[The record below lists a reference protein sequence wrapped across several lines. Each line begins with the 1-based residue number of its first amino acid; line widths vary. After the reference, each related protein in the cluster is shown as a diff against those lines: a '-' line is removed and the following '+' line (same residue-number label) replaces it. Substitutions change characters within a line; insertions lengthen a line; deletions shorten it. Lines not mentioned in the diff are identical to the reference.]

1 MSLLN
6 SSYGSSFRGGGG
18 VCRSGGRGAAVGG
31 EQGGEHL
38 ESRARTSRS
47 RNVTLK
53 QFLRVFVSRG
63 GGVCRSGGR
72 GAAVG
77 GEQGGEHLESRART
91 SRSRNV
97 TLKQF
102 LRVFVSRG
110 GGVCCSGGWGAAVGG
125 EQGGEHLES
134 RARTSRSRNVTLKQF
149 LRVFVS
155 RGGGGECVAMVDRGM
170 PWEVNKQESIWS
182 LVPGHHVH
190 VMSLLNSSYGS
201 SFRRGR
207 GRAWRSGG
215 RGAAVGGEQGGEHLE
230 SRTWPPRSRNV
241 TLKQFLRSPFRGV
254 WSVSQWWTGG
264 CRGRWTRRRAS
275 GVSCP
280 DVTFT

>member
-77 GEQGGEHLESRART
+77 GEQGGEHLESRTRT

-97 TLKQF
+97 NLKQF

-110 GGVCCSGGWGAAVGG
+110 GGVCRSGGWGAAVGG

-155 RGGGGECVAMVDRGM
+155 RGGGECVAVVDGGL
-170 PWEVNKQESIWS
+170 PWEVNKEESIWS
-182 LVPGHHVH
+182 LVPGRHVH

-201 SFRRGR
+201 LFRG
-207 GRAWRSGG
+207 GGGVCRSGG

-230 SRTWPPRSRNV
+230 SRARTSRSRNV
-241 TLKQFLRSPFRGV
+241 TLKQFLRVFVSRGG
-254 WSVSQWWTGG
+254 SVSQWWTGG

-275 GVSCP
+275 GVSYP

>member
-1 MSLLN
+1 M
-6 SSYGSSFRGGGG
+6 
-18 VCRSGGRGAAVGG
+18 CRSGGRGAAVGGEQGGEHLESCARTSRSRNVTLKQFLRVFVSRGGGSVSRWWTGAAVGG

-63 GGVCRSGGR
+63 ECVAVVDGGLPWEVNKEESIWSLVPGRHVHVMSLLNSSYGSSFRGGGGVCRSGGR

-77 GEQGGEHLESRART
+77 GERGAAVGGEQGGEHLEARART

-110 GGVCCSGGWGAAVGG
+110 G
-125 EQGGEHLES
+125 
-134 RARTSRSRNVTLKQF
+134 
-149 LRVFVS
+149 
-155 RGGGGECVAMVDRGM
+155 ECVAVVDRGL
-170 PWEVNKQESIWS
+170 PWEVNKEESIWS
-182 LVPGHHVH
+182 LVPGRHVH

-201 SFRRGR
+201 SFRGR
-207 GRAWRSGG
+207 GEGG
-215 RGAAVGGEQGGEHLE
+215 
-230 SRTWPPRSRNV
+230 
-241 TLKQFLRSPFRGV
+241 
-254 WSVSQWWTGG
+254 SVSQWWTGG
-264 CRGRWTRRRAS
+264 CRGR
-275 GVSCP
+275 
-280 DVTFT
+280 